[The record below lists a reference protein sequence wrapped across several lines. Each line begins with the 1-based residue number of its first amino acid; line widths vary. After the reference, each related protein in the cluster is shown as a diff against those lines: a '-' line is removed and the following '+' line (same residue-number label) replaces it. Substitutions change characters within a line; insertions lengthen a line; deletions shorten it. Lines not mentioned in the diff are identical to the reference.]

1 METVIH
7 PGVIARVPFLLV
19 LDKKLELT
27 KHEAVAAMA
36 ISRPYEVGFTV
47 EQVSLRTMIKFAL
60 SLRYQY
66 GFTLEYIQNGM
77 YMTWYILLLFSWS
90 DRRYILCI
98 N

>member
-36 ISRPYEVGFTV
+36 ISRPDEVG
-47 EQVSLRTMIKFAL
+47 
-60 SLRYQY
+60 
-66 GFTLEYIQNGM
+66 
-77 YMTWYILLLFSWS
+77 
-90 DRRYILCI
+90 CI
-98 N
+98 YC